1 MPFANGVNKSK
12 GNCESD
18 ILEKKPQ
25 PKSEGVPTI
34 FAVFG
39 RGEKL
44 ELVSKKSED
53 EMNIS
58 AGLAKKEKKL
68 QA

>member
-1 MPFANGVNKSK
+1 MSTP
-12 GNCESD
+12 
-18 ILEKKPQ
+18 I
-25 PKSEGVPTI
+25 TI

>member
-1 MPFANGVNKSK
+1 MGIMGIGSLSSK
-12 GNCESD
+12 QCLSQSD
-18 ILEKKPQ
+18 F
-25 PKSEGVPTI
+25 TI

>member
-1 MPFANGVNKSK
+1 LAPF
-12 GNCESD
+12 
-18 ILEKKPQ
+18 
-25 PKSEGVPTI
+25 VPGLSCIGCNPAHQYCGTI

-39 RGEKL
+39 RGEKQ

>member
-1 MPFANGVNKSK
+1 MLINGIWYNGKR
-12 GNCESD
+12 N
-18 ILEKKPQ
+18 
-25 PKSEGVPTI
+25 TI